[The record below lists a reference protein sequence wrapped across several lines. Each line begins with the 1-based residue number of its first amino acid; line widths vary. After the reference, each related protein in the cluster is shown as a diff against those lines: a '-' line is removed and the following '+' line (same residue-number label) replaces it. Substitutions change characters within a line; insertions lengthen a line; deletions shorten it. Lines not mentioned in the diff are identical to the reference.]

1 MAAPR
6 PLCRV
11 ATVAAVGI
19 ERRKRSDAAFDA
31 NMVDLFCTVLGRSG
45 GNDGQQKENIGSW
58 IWRRRGEKRVAQPT
72 HLKNLRGWSKHQ
84 AKIFHDDGITT
95 PLA

>member
-11 ATVAAVGI
+11 ATVAAVGM

-31 NMVDLFCTVLGRSG
+31 NMVDLFCTGSAG

-58 IWRRRGEKRVAQPT
+58 I
-72 HLKNLRGWSKHQ
+72 
-84 AKIFHDDGITT
+84 
-95 PLA
+95 